1 MGKITAIAKNNLDEL
16 FSSYDVVA
24 EGTSVFVCDMKYD
37 YSRWSKKAVEYF
49 GLPSEYMVN
58 AGEIWAEHIHPDD
71 RKAFLENIDALF
83 KGTEKSHD

>member
-37 YSRWSKKAVEYF
+37 CSRWSKKAVEY
-49 GLPSEYMVN
+49 GSLTAQPLLSEY
-58 AGEIWAEHIHPDD
+58 
-71 RKAFLENIDALF
+71 
-83 KGTEKSHD
+83 